1 MTGGC
6 QRRPCPDRPS
16 ERGSSVIELTV
27 LTPVVVILLFFVVAA
42 GRVGV
47 IESKL
52 STAARSAARAATQ
65 YGSAPAAEA
74 AAAAAAKSV
83 LAQSTVNCGGGPRVD
98 LLEMNLRPGGNVQI
112 RVSCSVSLSDLTLI
126 ALPGHR
132 LVSAQAVSVVDRS
145 RSETT

>member
-1 MTGGC
+1 MTGHR
-6 QRRPCPDRPS
+6 QRPPCPDRPS
-16 ERGSSVIELTV
+16 ERGSSVIDLTV

-65 YGSAPAAEA
+65 YGSASAAEA
-74 AAAAAAKSV
+74 AAVAAAESI
-83 LAQSTVNCGGGPRVD
+83 LAQSAVSCGGGPRVD
-98 LLEMNLRPGGNVQI
+98 LLEIDLRPGGNVQI
-112 RVSCSVSLSDLTLI
+112 RISCSVRLSDLTLI

-132 LVSAQAVSVVDRS
+132 LVSAQAASVVDRY
-145 RSETT
+145 RSDAT